1 MKTLLYPAYDR
12 MEMAEAPDPQPGEGE
27 LLLRV
32 SACGI
37 CGSELEAF
45 RNRSPRRV
53 PPLVLGHEFCG
64 EVVDIG
70 RGVSNFKPGERVVS
84 HSLIGCG
91 ECGRCLRG
99 EVNLC
104 ARRQIFGMQRLGAF
118 AEFVTAPEKSVV
130 AWPDHLP
137 AEAASLAEVLA
148 NGVHVVGLA
157 KRLNPRKVAILGA
170 GAIGLMTL
178 QAFQVLTDAEIIVS
192 EVVPERLEAA
202 TRLGAKHAVNP
213 NHDDFQNAVLDW
225 TNGEGADVV
234 VDAVGL
240 SVTKQQ
246 SLPATRPG
254 GATVWIGTH
263 ENTMTLDTY
272 DITLSE
278 RCVQGSYAATMA
290 ELQLSVDM
298 LAAGKI
304 DGLSWVKAF
313 PLDQGVTAFNRML
326 AAQGDDIKGVLCP

>member
-12 MEMAEAPDPQPGEGE
+12 MEIAEMPDPQAGDGE

-64 EVVDIG
+64 EVVDTG
-70 RGVSNFKPGERVVS
+70 RGISNFKIGQRVVS

-91 ECGRCLRG
+91 ECVRCKRG

-118 AEFVTAPEKSVV
+118 AELVTAPESCVV

-137 AEAASLAEVLA
+137 AEAASLTEVLA
-148 NGVHVVGLA
+148 NGIHVAGLV
-157 KRLNPRKVAILGA
+157 KRQNPQKVVIVGA
-170 GAIGLMTL
+170 GPIGLMTL
-178 QAFQVLTDAEIIVS
+178 QALQVLLGTEVMVS
-192 EVVPERLEAA
+192 ELIPERGKAA
-202 TRLGAKHAVNP
+202 TKLGAKYVINP
-213 NHDDFQNAVLDW
+213 QQDNFQQAVLDW

-234 VDAVGL
+234 VDAAG
-240 SVTKQQ
+240 SAITKQQ

-263 ENTMTLDTY
+263 ENTVTMDTF
-272 DITLSE
+272 DITHAE

-290 ELQLSVDM
+290 ELQLSVNL
-298 LAAGKI
+298 LAEGKI
-304 DGLSWVKAF
+304 DGLSWVKTF
-313 PLDQGVTAFNRML
+313 PLEKGVTAFNQML
-326 AAQGDDIKGVLCP
+326 AAQGDDIKAVLCP

>member
-12 MEMAEAPDPQPGEGE
+12 LEIAEAPDPQPGEGE

-64 EVVDIG
+64 EVVDTG
-70 RGVSNFKPGERVVS
+70 RGVSSFKIGERVVS

-91 ECGRCLRG
+91 ECVRCRRG

-104 ARRQIFGMQRLGAF
+104 ANRQIFGMQRLGAF
-118 AEFVTAPEKSVV
+118 AEFVTAPEKAVV
-130 AWPDHLP
+130 AWPDSLP

-148 NGVHVVGLA
+148 NGVHVVGLS
-157 KRLNPRKVAILGA
+157 KRLNPRKVLIFGA
-170 GAIGLMTL
+170 GPIGLMTQ
-178 QAFQVLTDAEIIVS
+178 QAFQVLTDADLMVSEII
-192 EVVPERLEAA
+192 PERLA
-202 TRLGAKHAVNP
+202 TATKLGAKLAVNP
-213 NHDDFQNAVLDW
+213 NQDNLQSAVLDW
-225 TNGEGADVV
+225 TDGEGADVV

-240 SVTKQQ
+240 SITKQQ

-263 ENTMTLDTY
+263 ENSITMDSY
-272 DITLSE
+272 GITLAE

-290 ELQLSVDM
+290 ELQLSVDL
-298 LAAGKI
+298 LASGKV
-304 DGLSWVKAF
+304 DGSSWITAF
-313 PLDQGVTAFNRML
+313 PLSQGVTAFERML
-326 AAQGDDIKGVLCP
+326 AAQGDDIKAVLCP

>member
-12 MEMAEAPDPQPGEGE
+12 LEIAEVPDPQPGEGE
-27 LLLRV
+27 LLLKV

-64 EVVDIG
+64 EVVDTG
-70 RGVSNFKPGERVVS
+70 RGTSIFKLGEHVIS

-91 ECGRCLRG
+91 ECVRCLRG

-118 AEFVTAPEKSVV
+118 AEFVTAPEMSVV
-130 AWPDHLP
+130 RWPDHLA

-148 NGVHVVGLA
+148 NGVHVVGLS
-157 KRLNPRKVAILGA
+157 KRLAPRKVAILGA
-170 GAIGLMTL
+170 GPIGLMTL
-178 QAFQVLTDAEIIVS
+178 QAFQVLTGAEVIVS
-192 EVVPERLEAA
+192 EPIPERLDAA
-202 TRLGAKHAVNP
+202 AKLGAKHAINSCQ
-213 NHDDFQNAVLDW
+213 DDFQNAVLDW

-240 SVTKQQ
+240 LDTKRQ

-254 GATVWIGTH
+254 GATIWIGTH
-263 ENTMTLDTY
+263 ENTVMIDSY
-272 DITLSE
+272 EITLAE

-290 ELQLSVDM
+290 ELQLSVDL
-298 LAAGKI
+298 LAQGKV
-304 DGLSWVKAF
+304 DGLSWVKTF
-313 PLDQGVTAFNRML
+313 PLTEGVTAFRQML